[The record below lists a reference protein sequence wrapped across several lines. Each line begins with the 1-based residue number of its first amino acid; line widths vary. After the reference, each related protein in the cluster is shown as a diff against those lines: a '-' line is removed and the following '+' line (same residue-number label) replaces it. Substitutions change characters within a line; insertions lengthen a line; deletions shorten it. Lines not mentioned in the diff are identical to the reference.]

1 MWDFG
6 FYEQVIEWSQHWLC
20 NLFQHHG
27 RKYFYILYFSLR
39 FISDLVE
46 YNIFVT
52 MTVLVKTLLRTV
64 INKNPFKRTET
75 EMSVKE
81 KTFWFLSTVNQE
93 AGFAVNPH

>member
-1 MWDFG
+1 
-6 FYEQVIEWSQHWLC
+6 
-20 NLFQHHG
+20 
-27 RKYFYILYFSLR
+27 
-39 FISDLVE
+39 
-46 YNIFVT
+46 

-64 INKNPFKRTET
+64 INKDPFKRTET